1 MSSPPSPPSS
11 TALTNAI
18 TGYTNAITDQSNDE
32 LALNGPGGAIAQMM
46 ADVKAGNVGEA
57 FAMAMTI
64 MLDAMHVRSDSIR
77 VLAKQLDIGSACANL
92 VTQIT
97 TNLNYV
103 ENNAVPGSALTPGP
117 SSNQHTAATNVED
130 AFSILQSNL
139 SPLPSWIDGG
149 TASAVLGAI
158 SNIATAGDEYVGWA
172 PSTPGS
178 EHVLSWALNSAA
190 LNPSGKGPWG
200 GSSTTGQ
207 QLIQSIN
214 GDVGTM
220 NNAFNGYSQGLS
232 NSVQFTSQQISQILN
247 ASTSVIQSY
256 VNMCKGIVQN
266 VGSSK

>member
-11 TALTNAI
+11 IPLTNAI
-18 TGYTNAITDQSNDE
+18 TDYTDAITDQSDDE
-32 LALNGPGGAIAQMM
+32 SALNGPGGAIAQMM

-77 VLAKQLDIGSACANL
+77 VLAKQLDIGSACASL

-103 ENNAVPGSALTPGP
+103 ENNAVPGSDATGP
-117 SSNQHTAATNVED
+117 SSNQCQAVANVEN
-130 AFSILQSNL
+130 AFAILQTSL
-139 SPLPSWIDGG
+139 SPTPSWIDGD
-149 TASAVLGAI
+149 TASAVLNAI
-158 SNIATAGDEYVGWA
+158 SDIGTQATAYA
-172 PSTPGS
+172 P
-178 EHVLSWALNSAA
+178 
-190 LNPSGKGPWG
+190 NPSGPGVTLGYSLNAAALDPDKGPIWWAG
-200 GSSTTGQ
+200 KVTGQ

-266 VGSSK
+266 VGSSR